1 MVTVG
6 IEEGEQPSY
15 LEAGA
20 YMERLLELTFV
31 LGIEAQ
37 KELFKSVRFGELI
50 VQITGNYHTRCLLPA
65 GQRHRS
71 WPVLRMV
78 SGPAA

>member
-1 MVTVG
+1 
-6 IEEGEQPSY
+6 
-15 LEAGA
+15 
-20 YMERLLELTFV
+20 MERLLELTFV

-50 VQITGNYHTRCLLPA
+50 VQITDNYHTRCLLPA
-65 GQRHRS
+65 GQRRRS